1 MSFLKFSC
9 SSPHPLNAAKNDFKT
24 LITDHSLD
32 VLNFNG
38 YGSDY
43 IKKAGY
49 SPDAY
54 AQMAIQ
60 LAIYRLFGKQVGT
73 YEATQMR
80 PFLHGRTETTR
91 SVSPEGEAFV
101 KRMGLRQQ
109 NDMNDESARS
119 EKLSLLREA
128 VQSHVN
134 YIRKAGK
141 GYGVDRHFFG
151 MAMLVNSDETPPA
164 LFSDPLYS
172 RAKTWRVST
181 SHLPHPKF
189 DNWGFG
195 EVVPDG
201 VGVGYAVKKD
211 SCVFNLTARSEH
223 GWTERLGHFLEEALL
238 EMQLL
243 IDMSSK
249 PQSKL

>member
-1 MSFLKFSC
+1 MFC
-9 SSPHPLNAAKNDFKT
+9 AAKEDFTT
-24 LITDHSLD
+24 LVSDQDYD
-32 VLNFNG
+32 VQSFQG

-54 AQMAIQ
+54 VQVAIQ
-60 LAIYRLFGKQVGT
+60 LAIYRLLGKQAAT

-91 SVSPEGEAFV
+91 TVSTASAAFV
-101 KRMGLRQQ
+101 QRMGLRPQ
-109 NDMNDESARS
+109 NDLNDQIARK

-134 YIRKAGK
+134 YTGKAAK
-141 GYGVDRHFFG
+141 GNGVDRHLLG
-151 MAMLVNSDETPPA
+151 MSMFVDDLNDRPT
-164 LFSDPLYS
+164 LFSDPLYQ

-181 SHLPHPKF
+181 SHLTHPF
-189 DNWGFG
+189 FENWGFG

-201 VGVGYAVKKD
+201 VGVGYGVKRN
-211 SCVFNLTARSEH
+211 CCIFNITARREY
-223 GWTERLGHFLEEALL
+223 GWTERLSHLLEEALL

-243 IDMSSK
+243 NDLDTK
-249 PQSKL
+249 LQSKL